1 MFSNLYTHVFFHI
14 VVLGAAVQFEVG
26 DVHPSIGFVRGDVG
40 TPMYGRLCLSCI
52 LGGNSMELEV
62 YEGDPFI
69 DILYVILYVYVY
81 LHPILDYILQ

>member
-14 VVLGAAVQFEVG
+14 VVLGASAVQFEVG
-26 DVHPSIGFVRGDVG
+26 DVHPSIGVVRGDVG

-69 DILYVILYVYVY
+69 DILYVYVY
-81 LHPILDYILQ
+81 LHTILDYILQ